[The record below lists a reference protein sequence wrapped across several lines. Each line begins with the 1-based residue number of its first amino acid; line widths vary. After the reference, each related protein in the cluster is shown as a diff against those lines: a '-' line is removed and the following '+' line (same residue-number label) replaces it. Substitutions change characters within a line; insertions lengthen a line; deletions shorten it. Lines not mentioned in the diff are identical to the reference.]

1 MIRQTTRL
9 EAKFCTKDW
18 NFAMTSDD
26 MSVLNTKAMSD
37 LVFQCVTKLNE
48 IVTPKGLN
56 IGLSTNSDLLLG
68 KSEDME
74 DVSVKRDGSILGCV
88 SGELGETFNMELKI
102 PLAPTQE
109 LQVPENTILRL
120 YIMARPRS
128 DYAHMPIF
136 AAVQAIT
143 ELRKLLLEGE

>member
-1 MIRQTTRL
+1 MIKQTTRL
-9 EAKFCTKDW
+9 EAKLDTKDW
-18 NFAMTSDD
+18 NIAMTSND
-26 MSVLNTKAMSD
+26 MPVLNSKAMPD

-48 IVTPKGLN
+48 IVTPEGLN

-74 DVSVKRDGSILGCV
+74 DVSVKQDGSILGYV

-102 PLAPTQE
+102 PLAPTQA
-109 LQVPENTILRL
+109 LQVPENTVLRL
-120 YIMARPRS
+120 YFVARPRS
-128 DYAHMPIF
+128 EYAHVPIF
-136 AAVQAIT
+136 AATQAIT